1 MMAGD
6 DNTVQVTI
14 YGKTYTVKGRADTS
28 YISNVANYVDQK
40 MREVEQ
46 GTQSVQSDVRVA
58 ILAGMNVT
66 DELFSAKHEKER
78 LENQVEERVQALSEL
93 IDEALST

>member
-1 MMAGD
+1 MTGD
-6 DNTVQVTI
+6 DNTVQVSI

-28 YISNVANYVDQK
+28 YISNVAGYVDDK

-58 ILAGMNVT
+58 ILAAMNVT
-66 DELFSAKHEKER
+66 DELFGANREKER
-78 LENQVEERVQALSEL
+78 LENHIEERLQALTEI

>member
-1 MMAGD
+1 MGD
-6 DNTVQVTI
+6 DNTVQVSI
-14 YGKTYTVKGRADTS
+14 YGKTYTVKGKADTS
-28 YISNVANYVDQK
+28 YISNVAGYVDDK

-58 ILAGMNVT
+58 ILAAMNVT
-66 DELFSAKHEKER
+66 DELFGANREKER
-78 LENQVEERVQALSEL
+78 LENHIDERLQALTEL